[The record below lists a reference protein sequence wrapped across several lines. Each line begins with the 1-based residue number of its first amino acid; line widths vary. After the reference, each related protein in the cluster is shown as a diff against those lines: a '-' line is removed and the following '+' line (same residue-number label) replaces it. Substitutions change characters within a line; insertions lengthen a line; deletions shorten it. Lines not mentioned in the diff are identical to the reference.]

1 MSKSKVENITRTRYR
16 SDMSTHLLPHRGT
29 AAPDRPALALADD
42 IALPYA
48 RLSEVCG
55 PSRRA
60 FAMWAAGRVTGPVIW
75 IAPAWATE
83 RLDGPGVAA
92 WIDPGRLLLV
102 QPTRTEDLLWSME
115 ESLRAGAVPLVVG
128 DLPGLPGL
136 TAVRRMHLA
145 AETGAAEGAHRPI
158 GLILTPGPGG
168 AQGVETRWRMDP
180 AHQNRL
186 RRWTL
191 SRLRA
196 RTRPPRDWTI
206 AQDRPGAPLSP
217 TGAEVQENVG

>member
-1 MSKSKVENITRTRYR
+1 MNSPLLTRQSHRQKTPRA
-16 SDMSTHLLPHRGT
+16 LPIMG
-29 AAPDRPALALADD
+29 DLALPLARVHEICGAARRTLAVM
-42 IALPYA
+42 IAA
-48 RLSEVCG
+48 RT
-55 PSRRA
+55 
-60 FAMWAAGRVTGPVIW
+60 TGPVFW
-75 IAPAWATE
+75 IAPGWGTE
-83 RLDGPGVAA
+83 RLNPEAA
-92 WIDPGRLLLV
+92 LRFLDPGRITYLE
-102 QPTRTEDLLWSME
+102 PKRPEDLLWTME
-115 ESLRAGAVPLVVG
+115 EVLRSGAV
-128 DLPGLPGL
+128 GLAVADIPAPPAL
-136 TAVRRMHLA
+136 TPVRRLHLA